1 MSDDRRDI
9 RKEDEFFEQQEQ
21 MQSYNTSPRGTSP
34 LDIPPHDHYPMRPQ
48 EREHSVDQGF
58 QVPIADNEDSAG
70 AATEADAA
78 WQQEAPLDEE
88 MVWSNEEDI
97 NAAGFAAEGM
107 DSCQQDTYDD
117 VAATPNF
124 INEDVVG
131 PDFTDET
138 KTAQASFSREDDPSD
153 IAAED
158 EPATYTYSPAQGDQ
172 PAQPIYDRYQGG
184 RSVQAGGQMPS
195 EQPAGYSGNPHA
207 GGVNAPPLSTGNRNN
222 MRSPQ
227 MVTEPDYITTD
238 GVQGKGEV
246 KPNPIVVALKSSLVE
261 IGHIFKSLFSADTGK
276 AVKAASKTKNM
287 FVWIILL
294 VAIIFIGALSSL
306 TKLTILPFRGGTRYL
321 YGLLAMLV
329 TCVITI
335 GYYFIIK
342 ITSKGKFQIH
352 SFLNIAATTLLPILI
367 TQILTVIPGV
377 NILSSGLVILGF
389 VWHTILFR
397 MAMRLEPINK
407 NKGFVWFVLIY
418 VFIQATVHGFL
429 PVRLL
434 IPGLSVS
441 I

>member
-1 MSDDRRDI
+1 M
-9 RKEDEFFEQQEQ
+9 K
-21 MQSYNTSPRGTSP
+21 
-34 LDIPPHDHYPMRPQ
+34 LD
-48 EREHSVDQGF
+48 
-58 QVPIADNEDSAG
+58 
-70 AATEADAA
+70 
-78 WQQEAPLDEE
+78 
-88 MVWSNEEDI
+88 
-97 NAAGFAAEGM
+97 
-107 DSCQQDTYDD
+107 
-117 VAATPNF
+117 
-124 INEDVVG
+124 
-131 PDFTDET
+131 
-138 KTAQASFSREDDPSD
+138 
-153 IAAED
+153 
-158 EPATYTYSPAQGDQ
+158 
-172 PAQPIYDRYQGG
+172 
-184 RSVQAGGQMPS
+184 
-195 EQPAGYSGNPHA
+195 
-207 GGVNAPPLSTGNRNN
+207 
-222 MRSPQ
+222 
-227 MVTEPDYITTD
+227 
-238 GVQGKGEV
+238 
-246 KPNPIVVALKSSLVE
+246 
-261 IGHIFKSLFSADTGK
+261 IFKSLFSADTGK

-441 I
+441 L